1 MRARDGAVK
10 TRTAVIIATIAA
22 LTIAAGTV
30 AAVLGVGHQ
39 AAGHPALT
47 RRAAP
52 LYVRLTTSGQCNLP
66 RLPAWTGSP
75 VTTVVFNSDIFRPN
89 TSVVTYTQGL
99 GKGLTTWNQGQWLIA
114 MDAPYVAT
122 SEPAEQAF
130 ASVHLPGRGA
140 AVWTD
145 PGSWQLNALW
155 CIDHTAHHLH
165 LTGMGPS
172 AAVVVAQVVNAWN
185 RSHANRFRCQPTP
198 VSLTCQAIR
207 SPP

>member
-1 MRARDGAVK
+1 MKAR
-10 TRTAVIIATIAA
+10 TTLIIAAIAA
-22 LTIAAGTV
+22 LTIAAV
-30 AAVLGVGHQ
+30 KVPAILGVGH
-39 AAGHPALT
+39 PAPT
-47 RRAAP
+47 RRTGP
-52 LYVRLTTSGQCNLP
+52 LYVRLTTSAQCSLP
-66 RLPAWTGSP
+66 RLPAWTGSAN
-75 VTTVVFNSDIFRPN
+75 TNVVFNSDIFRPN

-114 MDAPYVAT
+114 MDAPYVAIST
-122 SEPAEQAF
+122 PAEQAF

-185 RSHANRFRCQPTP
+185 QSHANRFRCQPTP
-198 VSLTCQAIR
+198 ASLTCQAVG